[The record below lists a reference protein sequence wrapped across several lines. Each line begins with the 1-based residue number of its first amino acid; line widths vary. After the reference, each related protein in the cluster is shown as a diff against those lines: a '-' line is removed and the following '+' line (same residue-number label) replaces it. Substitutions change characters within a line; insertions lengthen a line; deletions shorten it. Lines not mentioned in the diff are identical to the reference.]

1 MSVNF
6 STHQEVLNSFTKI
19 TWDHLRLLKVAV
31 TNDNYIQT
39 LSVTAGHLE
48 SYRMAKALQ
57 ITKIRQAI
65 NSIKVSDNER

>member
-1 MSVNF
+1 
-6 STHQEVLNSFTKI
+6 
-19 TWDHLRLLKVAV
+19 V

-65 NSIKVSDNER
+65 NNIKVSDNER